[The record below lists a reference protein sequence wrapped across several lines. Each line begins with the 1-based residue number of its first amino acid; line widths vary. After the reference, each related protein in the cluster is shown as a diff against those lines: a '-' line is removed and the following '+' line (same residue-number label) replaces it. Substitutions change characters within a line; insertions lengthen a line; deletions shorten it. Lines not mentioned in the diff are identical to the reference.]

1 MNWFTLFFIVR
12 KTFEI
17 QSNNYT
23 YIEKKPEMNMITL
36 NNDDYKLMLDSND
49 KTNQNIDNF
58 LKN

>member
-1 MNWFTLFFIVR
+1 
-12 KTFEI
+12 
-17 QSNNYT
+17 
-23 YIEKKPEMNMITL
+23 MITL